1 MKYNLKMKT
10 SQKQTNNI
18 LKQYNCIDGEFLP
31 SNININNF
39 TGILT
44 CYFKGEID
52 SEFYNCKFNNIQF
65 NNVTLN
71 GFILGTINNSKCT
84 FNKILQTNIIPDE
97 YLNGDYDEFE

>member
-71 GFILGTINNSKCT
+71 GFILGTINNIHLIYT
-84 FNKILQTNIIPDE
+84 IIV
-97 YLNGDYDEFE
+97 